1 MNLINRHFSA
11 ICYLLTMFLIML
23 IDGMTGIYVSLWI
36 LYFIPVG
43 LATWNL
49 GRGAGLCMAAV
60 ALILQIAIAAWL
72 GHPYSGWG
80 YLSIS
85 CLSKFASYLVL
96 VLLVAGLRKRE
107 VERVFVRP
115 KP

>member
-1 MNLINRHFSA
+1 MKLVSRHFSA
-11 ICYLLTMFLIML
+11 ICYLLIMFLIML

-60 ALILQIAIAAWL
+60 ALILQVATAAIW
-72 GHPYSGWG
+72 GHLYSGWG

-96 VLLVAGLRKRE
+96 VFLVAGLRKRE
-107 VERVFVRP
+107 VERVFARA
-115 KP
+115 KA